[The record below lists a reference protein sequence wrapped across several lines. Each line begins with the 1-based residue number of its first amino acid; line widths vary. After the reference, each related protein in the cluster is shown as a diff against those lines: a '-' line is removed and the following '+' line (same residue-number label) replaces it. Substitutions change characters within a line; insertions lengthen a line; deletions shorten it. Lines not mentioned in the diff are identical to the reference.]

1 MNEFLTAA
9 AGGIASGAISAFLSM
24 FMLTLKYSDR
34 LAKIEQRSEDQEK
47 RMDRLEQQIYSSL
60 ARIEQKIDGKQDRR

>member
-1 MNEFLTAA
+1 MNQFLMAA

-24 FMLTLKYSDR
+24 LMLTLKYSDR

-47 RMDRLEQQIYSSL
+47 RMDRLEQQIYGSL